1 MAPAKKSWSWEGGLG
16 SPTNPSQTGGRYC
29 LVRVPGTVVGP
40 SGEWVAGSGLWL
52 LLVRWVVP
60 GVARRTSLA
69 GVANKRLWRDGWARL
84 RWWAGGAR
92 LDWRALAARL
102 ELELEQALWLLVEV
116 EALVA
121 PYGTRVAA
129 GGSGG
134 RWTPV
139 LLPRSH

>member
-1 MAPAKKSWSWEGGLG
+1 MVGTGEEVLVLGGGVGRPNQSIPDMREILPSEGAGDGGGPIRRVGGWLG
-16 SPTNPSQTGGRYC
+16 A
-29 LVRVPGTVVGP
+29 VVA
-40 SGEWVAGSGLWL
+40 AGA
-52 LLVRWVVP
+52 VVVP

-121 PYGTRVAA
+121 PYGVAA